1 MSKVMKKS
9 KFSTKDTTKIVK
21 LVAPTKKDNPKSKPI
36 KNLKSKDNKK
46 DVKNKTTPNIK
57 TYFDKI
63 EKEVPENSL
72 SIASQ
77 ELQIPA
83 STPDTRRI
91 TSIYKSEI
99 GFLEMTSDL
108 TARTF
113 TIQQLDS
120 EIKGPNELQ
129 SEIIF
134 IYAIIT

>member
-1 MSKVMKKS
+1 M
-9 KFSTKDTTKIVK
+9 
-21 LVAPTKKDNPKSKPI
+21 APTKKDNPKSKPI
-36 KNLKSKDNKK
+36 KNLKSKDNKDNKK
-46 DVKNKTTPNIK
+46 DVKNETTPNIK
-57 TYFDKI
+57 KYFNSKI
-63 EKEVPENSL
+63 EVPENSL

-120 EIKGPNELQ
+120 EIKGPNET
-129 SEIIF
+129 SI
-134 IYAIIT
+134 